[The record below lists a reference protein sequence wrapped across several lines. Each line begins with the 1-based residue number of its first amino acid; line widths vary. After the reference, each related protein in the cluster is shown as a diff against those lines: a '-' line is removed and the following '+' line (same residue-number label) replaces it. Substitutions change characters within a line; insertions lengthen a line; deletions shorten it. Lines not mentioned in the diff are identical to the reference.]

1 MSSGMPL
8 LYFWAS
14 GTPGWPP
21 ANDEEDSS
29 AQKGLIMLAC
39 RPGKMIIFNIGIL
52 LLCSSVLSCRKQTVE
67 GTGGEKQMPTRSIQ
81 EVLEERTDAW
91 MALPGVVGTAI
102 GEIEG
107 EPCIK
112 VFVAEESAELK
123 GKIPAQVEGFAVIV
137 EAIGEIRALEPGD

>member
-1 MSSGMPL
+1 
-8 LYFWAS
+8 
-14 GTPGWPP
+14 
-21 ANDEEDSS
+21 
-29 AQKGLIMLAC
+29 MLAC

-52 LLCSSVLSCRKQTVE
+52 LLCSGVLSCRKQTVE

-81 EVLEERTDAW
+81 EVLKEHTDAW

-102 GEIEG
+102 GEIKG

-112 VFVAEESAELK
+112 VFVAEKTAELK
-123 GKIPAQVEGFAVIV
+123 GKIPAQVEGFAVII